1 MRRANAAGSF
11 IYLDFNATTPVATD
25 VVTAMAPFWTDAFY
39 NPASTYPEASA
50 VQDAIT
56 IARKALATLLG
67 TEPHTIV
74 FTSGGTESNNWVF
87 HSVWKL
93 RPSSRY
99 RVVLSAMEHPAV
111 SQTAAALE
119 SLGAE
124 ITMIPVNSQGVIR
137 MDVLEDVLDERTAL
151 VSVMLVNN
159 EIGTVQPI
167 AEITQ
172 RAHAVGALMHT
183 DAAQAVGKI
192 PIDVKALGVD
202 FLTVAGHKFYAPKG
216 IGALYIRSG
225 VQVSPILNGGGQQ
238 DGRRSGTEPVPLIVG
253 LGKAAQLAYLWL
265 QKDGPARQ
273 VALRNTLEQQLREA
287 NPAITVFGEKTE
299 RIPNT
304 IAMAHPDW
312 PGPTLLALCPAIRA
326 GTGSACHHPND
337 MGSPTLQAMGV
348 APELARGLVRL
359 SFGRETMAADLDV
372 AVAAL
377 SRALQQRSVT

>member
-1 MRRANAAGSF
+1 
-11 IYLDFNATTPVATD
+11 
-25 VVTAMAPFWTDAFY
+25 
-39 NPASTYPEASA
+39 
-50 VQDAIT
+50 
-56 IARKALATLLG
+56 
-67 TEPHTIV
+67 
-74 FTSGGTESNNWVF
+74 
-87 HSVWKL
+87 
-93 RPSSRY
+93 
-99 RVVLSAMEHPAV
+99 
-111 SQTAAALE
+111 
-119 SLGAE
+119 
-124 ITMIPVNSQGVIR
+124 
-137 MDVLEDVLDERTAL
+137 
-151 VSVMLVNN
+151 
-159 EIGTVQPI
+159 
-167 AEITQ
+167 
-172 RAHAVGALMHT
+172 MHT